1 MPKLSIVVTTYNVE
15 KYISQTLDSIIN
27 QSLKDIEIIIV
38 DDGSTDGTAEI
49 LLNYQNADPRI
60 TVKYLELNTIGGV
73 ASAAN
78 AGLDIA
84 SGDYIGFADGD
95 DIYYPNMFE
104 VLHRAAA
111 DNRTDMAMCGYKLAN
126 AASGEKTFPADID
139 YWKDYTC
146 ETVVEL
152 DVDARKK
159 LLRFISVP
167 WRKIYKRELIVE
179 NNLRFPVGD
188 FFFED
193 NPFHWASIL
202 ASKSISMI
210 PLALC
215 EHRIARDGQTMSTTD
230 RRLLQIFKHHQ
241 IISDNLKS
249 SGTYRDYEIDLLNWT
264 ANQLSWVS
272 LRIASSD
279 HRYLFETME
288 PIIAEYSDQ
297 TIREFG
303 DTRGFGRTFLMIKAV
318 KIRNYKD
325 FEYII
330 SSNDKEDMSDF
341 KSKKSRFTSLIRRG
355 MFHLRYTGVM
365 KTASMVLKYARGKL
379 FYNKDANQYLRGSK
393 SSAINNEDL
402 LAALIVIQSDIKSLR
417 SDIKS
422 KADLK

>member
-15 KYISQTLDSIIN
+15 KYIAQTLDSIVN

-104 VLHRAAA
+104 VLYRAAA

-139 YWKDYTC
+139 YWKDYSC

-210 PLALC
+210 PL
-215 EHRIARDGQTMSTTD
+215 
-230 RRLLQIFKHHQ
+230 
-241 IISDNLKS
+241 
-249 SGTYRDYEIDLLNWT
+249 DL
-264 ANQLSWVS
+264 
-272 LRIASSD
+272 
-279 HRYLFETME
+279 
-288 PIIAEYSDQ
+288 
-297 TIREFG
+297 
-303 DTRGFGRTFLMIKAV
+303 
-318 KIRNYKD
+318 
-325 FEYII
+325 
-330 SSNDKEDMSDF
+330 
-341 KSKKSRFTSLIRRG
+341 
-355 MFHLRYTGVM
+355 
-365 KTASMVLKYARGKL
+365 
-379 FYNKDANQYLRGSK
+379 
-393 SSAINNEDL
+393 
-402 LAALIVIQSDIKSLR
+402 
-417 SDIKS
+417 
-422 KADLK
+422 